1 MDNWILSGSRVCLST
16 MKLLSF
22 TSSVL
27 SVAIGILLISN
38 DGNANIKPDDSNNP
52 CHDLTQQETDEC
64 YMRLALNYAL
74 ANDATSPFGALIV
87 DHTTNEISCYGA
99 NSSRKNKLLHGII
112 FFYLNNQYIRV
123 Y

>member
-1 MDNWILSGSRVCLST
+1 

-27 SVAIGILLISN
+27 LVAIGILLISN
-38 DGNANIKPDDSNNP
+38 EGNANIKPGDSNNP
-52 CHDLTQQETDEC
+52 CHYLTEQQETDEC

-74 ANDATSPFGALIV
+74 INDATSPFGALIV

-99 NSSRKNKLLHGII
+99 NSSRKNELLHGII
-112 FFYLNNQYIRV
+112 FLSK
-123 Y
+123 